1 MNINNKIST
10 SEFIKNFNTLLY
22 FKYKNDNTKLI
33 ITTPKCGTRYLTYV
47 AQINTDFINFHPAE
61 FTKDKIE
68 DYFNNLTEIFWVV
81 RDPMEHLISAI
92 MTEHQSIMQNVENP
106 KKSSSK
112 LKIKKNDDNW
122 ILTVLTL
129 LIEDISTEPYFSI
142 NRNNLTSQTFDH
154 YKPTYKKL
162 YDEVS
167 NRIDIFSKITFV
179 ELSNLTNI
187 IESEFKIYLNIN
199 KQKYAMDAYFSKE
212 TLLNKLESDFKDNWD
227 KLRLI
232 IYDEKKYYDLLL
244 KIDYDILLNER
255 IDAIYNELE
264 TLIPTYTKYKVQKVK
279 KTIRNIKKILP

>member
-10 SEFIKNFNTLLY
+10 SEFIKNFSLQF

-33 ITTPKCGTRYLTYV
+33 ITTPKCGTRYLQYLT
-47 AQINTDFINFHPAE
+47 QINTEFTSFQPAE

-68 DYFNNLTEIFWVV
+68 DYFNNLTEIYWIV
-81 RDPMEHLISAI
+81 RPPMEHVISAI
-92 MTEHQSIMQNVENP
+92 MTEHQDIMQNLENP
-106 KKSSSK
+106 NKTSSK

-122 ILTVLTL
+122 TLNVLEM

-142 NRNNLTSQTFDH
+142 NRNNLINGLFGH

-162 YDEVS
+162 YNEVS

-187 IESEFKIYLNIN
+187 IKSEFKIYLNIN
-199 KQKYAMDAYFSKE
+199 QQNYAMDTYFSKE
-212 TLLNKLESDFKDNWD
+212 KLLSILESNFKDNWD
-227 KLRLI
+227 RLKLI

-264 TLIPTYTKYKVQKVK
+264 TLIPTYTKYKVKKVK
-279 KTIRNIKKILP
+279 KTIQNIKSILV